1 MLLAHAAG
9 GVALEVGLEHRRAAG
24 LALPVGALAQAL
36 QRPVDTVEDGGGRV
50 SSDS

>member
-9 GVALEVGLEHRRAAG
+9 GITLQVGIEHRGAAG

-36 QRPVDTVEDGGGRV
+36 ERPVDTVEDG
-50 SSDS
+50 